1 MATFGRRPV
10 KAARAGAISSS
21 SSAGTRDRSA
31 FQRLIEEE
39 EERKQYAEEFGE
51 RQEREKREAE
61 KYEKAAASEERER
74 QKLLE
79 LRKGQKNPEVFL
91 EIEIRGRSGRV
102 EASGRL
108 DIELY
113 ADVVPK
119 TAENFRCL
127 CTGEK
132 ADYLHFRDSAFHRII
147 PGFMA
152 QGGDVT
158 RGDGSGGMSI
168 YGNFFLDESF
178 ARLHTRSNLLSMAN
192 CGPDTNNSQFFILF
206 KKCTHLDKKH
216 VVFGEI
222 IREEGEIMKRLEKRG
237 SDSGEVEGSVV
248 IVDCGEILGAEGEKQ
263 AQARFRRSRSRS
275 VSRKR
280 KRQNFLVQGRG
291 QGDDEPVVSTR
302 QKASFS

>member
-1 MATFGRRPV
+1 MERRSPSECPQADLSPKGNFEFHGR
-10 KAARAGAISSS
+10 
-21 SSAGTRDRSA
+21 
-31 FQRLIEEE
+31 
-39 EERKQYAEEFGE
+39 E

-61 KYEKAAASEERER
+61 KHEKAAATEEKDR
-74 QKLLE
+74 QKLLDA
-79 LRKGQKNPEVFL
+79 RKGQKNPEVFL
-91 EIEIRGRSGRV
+91 EIEIRSRSGRM

-113 ADVVPK
+113 ADIVPK
-119 TAENFRCL
+119 TAENFRSL

-132 ADYLHFRDSAFHRII
+132 ADYLHFKESFFHRII

-158 RGDGSGGMSI
+158 RSDGSGGMSI
-168 YGNFFLDESF
+168 YGAHFPDENF

-192 CGPDTNNSQFFILF
+192 CGPNTNNSQFFMLF

-237 SDSGEVEGSVV
+237 SESGEVEGSVV
-248 IVDCGEILGAEGEKQ
+248 IVDCGEILGAEDERR

-275 VSRKR
+275 LSRKR
-280 KRQNFLVQGRG
+280 KRQNFMVQGRG
-291 QGDDEPVVSTR
+291 QGEEDMMGRRLV
-302 QKASFS
+302 